1 MKWREI
7 GPNLRELW
15 HRPAGPMNWKNPIRV
30 FAILGWLVVQVFV
43 LLGWAGWRVFQGLML
58 LGWAVFRGGQFV
70 LGLPPLLLFFFAGL
84 WYAVWSFVRRPFPSF
99 AEAPILALVQYH
111 TPDVFTTMLVWYY
124 LSPLVAVMLC
134 GVISVTVWKV
144 WLEGRR
150 RDFAPFAKL
159 PPWPLSADQETPA
172 IVIGEVHHPIE
183 AREIFSPSWLTIPER
198 GLYTGVAIFGAV
210 GSGKT
215 SACMNPFARQL
226 LGWQAHNP
234 HMRAAALIL
243 EVKGD
248 FCHDIRQ
255 ILVEAGRGEDYIE
268 IGMNSHSQWNPLSAW
283 WLDSYS
289 LAYTVSSLLNQLFGK
304 GKEPFWQQAYTNLV
318 RWIIELHRVFPQRW
332 VTLQQV
338 YRCAIEPE
346 LFASKIEAAQ
356 KLSDDLNTGTIFV
369 ESDALVPQLTHL
381 EQWNWTRTPGRQQHQ
396 AVHTRP
402 LKAKLEELNITH
414 EIVWQAGPGKDTRER
429 VEAINRWFVH
439 DWQNL
444 DNKIKSSIVEGV
456 SVFLSMFDMPDV
468 ARVFCPAA
476 PYTTDDPQAIILQA
490 QIKRLKAEKEAA
502 AAKAAEPQPQP
513 EAEPQP
519 EGEAEAEARSRPEA
533 EPQPEGEPEAEA
545 AEPVKAA
552 QPEAEPQPEGEA
564 EAEAAEPQP
573 QPETDDKT
581 PKAAEIR
588 YTWGGQPKTRAAEPE
603 PVKAAQPEPEPETK
617 PDDKTTQEAKPKPDK
632 AKEAPWIITEA
643 ETDDKTPQTPDPSTE
658 SNQPPTQ
665 EEAAITRH
673 LPPIYQLIEQGKVL
687 ALNMPAGINPALSRA
702 VGVMLKNAWLQAL
715 LMRPAQM
722 KANPG
727 SYFRPAVF
735 ICDEYQAFASVGE
748 EDPSGDEKSFAL
760 TRQCRCIPIV
770 ATQSISSLRAVL
782 GSSEAW
788 RSLLQTL
795 RTRIFLSL
803 SDDASAKIASEL
815 CGQVA
820 KIKESYTI
828 SETSKRSEVSPLSG
842 RAGGGGGSM
851 GATKSFREQREA
863 VFHPRDFALLS
874 NCQAICLPYDGAQ
887 SLEPRRVY
895 LKPHYLPAEHSYWRA
910 KEAGKI

>member
-1 MKWREI
+1 MRWREI
-7 GPNLRELW
+7 GPYLRELW

-30 FAILGWLVVQVFV
+30 FAVLGWLVVQCFV
-43 LLGWAGWRVFQGLML
+43 LLGWAGFRVFEGFML
-58 LGWAVFRGGQFV
+58 VGWVVLRIGQFV
-70 LGLPPLLLFFFAGL
+70 AGLPPLLLFFFAALG
-84 WYAVWSFVRRPFPSF
+84 WAGWSFLHRPFPSLD
-99 AEAPILALVQYH
+99 EHPILVLVEYH
-111 TPDVFTTMLVWYY
+111 TPNFFDAMVVWYY
-124 LSPLVAVMLC
+124 VTPFAVVMLS
-134 GVISVTVWKV
+134 GFISVTIWRV

-150 RDFAPFAKL
+150 SDFASNSKL
-159 PPWPLSADQETPA
+159 PPWPLDPKQKAPA
-172 IVIGEVHHPIE
+172 IVIGEVHHPVE
-183 AREIFSPSWLTIPER
+183 AREVFNPSWLTIPER

-226 LGWQAHNP
+226 LGWQAGSQQK
-234 HMRAAALIL
+234 RAAALVL

-255 ILVEAGRGEDYIE
+255 ILVEAGRGQDYIE
-268 IGMNSHSQWNPLSAW
+268 LGMDARSQWNPLSAW

-318 RWIIELHRVFPQRW
+318 RWIIELHRVFPDRW

-338 YRCAIEPE
+338 YRCAIDPE
-346 LFASKIEAAQ
+346 LFEAKIEEAK
-356 KLSDDLNTGTIFV
+356 KLSDDLSTGTVFV
-369 ESDALVPQLTHL
+369 LRSTYKAQVINLAEWDWLDAPEKKDVQT
-381 EQWNWTRTPGRQQHQ
+381 
-396 AVHTRP
+396 VYTRP
-402 LKAKLEELNITH
+402 LREKLDELNIPY
-414 EIVWQAGPGKDTRER
+414 EIVWEPGPGEDTRER
-429 VEAINRWFVH
+429 VEAVNRWFVH

-456 SVFLSMFDMPDV
+456 SVFLAMFDMPDV
-468 ARVFCPAA
+468 AKVFCPAA
-476 PYTTDDPQAIILQA
+476 PLTSDDPQAIILQA
-490 QIKRLKAEKEAA
+490 AIKR
-502 AAKAAEPQPQP
+502 AKADKDAK
-513 EAEPQP
+513 
-519 EGEAEAEARSRPEA
+519 
-533 EPQPEGEPEAEA
+533 
-545 AEPVKAA
+545 KA
-552 QPEAEPQPEGEA
+552 
-564 EAEAAEPQP
+564 
-573 QPETDDKT
+573 K
-581 PKAAEIR
+581 
-588 YTWGGQPKTRAAEPE
+588 
-603 PVKAAQPEPEPETK
+603 QPEPEPADPETEPQPK
-617 PDDKTTQEAKPKPDK
+617 PEAKPDPKPEPQPEPEAQADPK
-632 AKEAPWIITEA
+632 PEAAPWELVQPVI
-643 ETDDKTPQTPDPSTE
+643 ETDSDQAAAAVPPHIKQTAPI
-658 SNQPPTQ
+658 TQ
-665 EEAAITRH
+665 H
-673 LPPIYQLIEQGKVL
+673 LPPLFELIEQGKVL

-715 LMRPAQM
+715 LMRPAKM
-722 KANPG
+722 KHSPG
-727 SYFRPAVF
+727 RYFRPAVF

-748 EDPSGDEKSFAL
+748 DDPSGDEKSFAL

-910 KEAGKI
+910 KEAGQI

>member
-7 GPNLRELW
+7 APYLRELW

-30 FAILGWLVVQVFV
+30 FAVAGWLVLQGLV
-43 LLGWAGWRVFQGLML
+43 LLGWAGWRVFQDLML
-58 LGWAVFRGGQFV
+58 LGWAVFRAGQFV
-70 LGLPPLLLFFFAGL
+70 VALPALVLFFFAGL
-84 WYAVWSFVRRPFPSF
+84 WYAVWSFVRRPFPSLD
-99 AEAPILALVQYH
+99 EHPILALVQYH
-111 TPDVFTTMLVWYY
+111 TPDFFSFMVLWYY
-124 LSPLVAVMLC
+124 LSPFVAVMLC
-134 GVISVTVWKV
+134 GLISLTVWKV

-159 PPWPLSADQETPA
+159 PPWPLDPKQKAPA
-172 IVIGEVHHPIE
+172 IVIGEVHHPVE

-255 ILVEAGRGEDYIE
+255 ILVDAGRGQDYIE
-268 IGMNSHSQWNPLSAW
+268 LGMDARSQWNPLSAW

-318 RWIIELHRVFPQRW
+318 RWIIELHRVFPERW

-338 YRCAIEPE
+338 YRCAIDPE
-346 LFASKIEAAQ
+346 LFAAKIEAAE
-356 KLSDDLNTGTIFV
+356 KLSDDLNTGTVFV
-369 ESDALVPQLTHL
+369 LRSTYKAQLINL
-381 EQWNWTRTPGRQQHQ
+381 AEWNWVDAPKKKDVQVVYTRS
-396 AVHTRP
+396 V
-402 LKAKLEELNITH
+402 KAKLDKLKIAH
-414 EIVWQAGPGKDTRER
+414 EIVWEPGPGEDTRER
-429 VEAINRWFVH
+429 VEAVKRWFVH
-439 DWQNL
+439 DWQTL

-456 SVFLSMFDMPDV
+456 SVFLAMFDMPDV
-468 ARVFCPAA
+468 AKVFCPAA
-476 PYTTDDPQAIILQA
+476 PHITDDPQAIILQA
-490 QIKRLKAEKEAA
+490 QIKRLKAEKDAA
-502 AAKAAEPQPQP
+502 ADKAGAAKPDADEAGAENAGAKKPQ
-513 EAEPQP
+513 
-519 EGEAEAEARSRPEA
+519 
-533 EPQPEGEPEAEA
+533 
-545 AEPVKAA
+545 
-552 QPEAEPQPEGEA
+552 
-564 EAEAAEPQP
+564 
-573 QPETDDKT
+573 
-581 PKAAEIR
+581 AAEIR
-588 YTWGGQPKTRAAEPE
+588 YTCEGVTKKAQKPKTAKKPEPVKAAEPE
-603 PVKAAQPEPEPETK
+603 PVKAAHPEPVKAAEAAWVVTEAE
-617 PDDKTTQEAKPKPDK
+617 PDDKT
-632 AKEAPWIITEA
+632 
-643 ETDDKTPQTPDPSTE
+643 PDPAAE
-658 SNQPPTQ
+658 SDQAEGTAP
-665 EEAAITRH
+665 ISRH
-673 LPPIYQLIEQGKVL
+673 LPPIYELIEQGKVL
-687 ALNMPAGINPALSRA
+687 ALNMPAGINPALARA

-715 LMRPAQM
+715 LMRPAKM

-748 EDPSGDEKSFAL
+748 DDPSGDEKSFAL

-910 KEAGKI
+910 KEAGQI

>member
-1 MKWREI
+1 M
-7 GPNLRELW
+7 
-15 HRPAGPMNWKNPIRV
+15 
-30 FAILGWLVVQVFV
+30 
-43 LLGWAGWRVFQGLML
+43 
-58 LGWAVFRGGQFV
+58 
-70 LGLPPLLLFFFAGL
+70 
-84 WYAVWSFVRRPFPSF
+84 
-99 AEAPILALVQYH
+99 
-111 TPDVFTTMLVWYY
+111 
-124 LSPLVAVMLC
+124 
-134 GVISVTVWKV
+134 
-144 WLEGRR
+144 
-150 RDFAPFAKL
+150 
-159 PPWPLSADQETPA
+159 
-172 IVIGEVHHPIE
+172 
-183 AREIFSPSWLTIPER
+183 
-198 GLYTGVAIFGAV
+198 
-210 GSGKT
+210 
-215 SACMNPFARQL
+215 
-226 LGWQAHNP
+226 
-234 HMRAAALIL
+234 
-243 EVKGD
+243 
-248 FCHDIRQ
+248 
-255 ILVEAGRGEDYIE
+255 
-268 IGMNSHSQWNPLSAW
+268 
-283 WLDSYS
+283 
-289 LAYTVSSLLNQLFGK
+289 
-304 GKEPFWQQAYTNLV
+304 
-318 RWIIELHRVFPQRW
+318 
-332 VTLQQV
+332 
-338 YRCAIEPE
+338 
-346 LFASKIEAAQ
+346 
-356 KLSDDLNTGTIFV
+356 
-369 ESDALVPQLTHL
+369 
-381 EQWNWTRTPGRQQHQ
+381 
-396 AVHTRP
+396 
-402 LKAKLEELNITH
+402 
-414 EIVWQAGPGKDTRER
+414 
-429 VEAINRWFVH
+429 
-439 DWQNL
+439 
-444 DNKIKSSIVEGV
+444 
-456 SVFLSMFDMPDV
+456 FLSMFDMPDV
-468 ARVFCPAA
+468 ARVFCPPA
-476 PYTTDDPQAIILQA
+476 PHTTDDPQAIILQA

-502 AAKAAEPQPQP
+502 AAKPEPEP

-519 EGEAEAEARSRPEA
+519 EAEAAAEAAEPEPEPEA
-533 EPQPEGEPEAEA
+533 EPQPEAEAAAEA
-545 AEPVKAA
+545 AEPEPE
-552 QPEAEPQPEGEA
+552 PEAEPQPEAEA
-564 EAEAAEPQP
+564 AAEAAEPEPEP
-573 QPETDDKT
+573 QPDDKT
-581 PKAAEIR
+581 PQAAEIR
-588 YTWGGQPKTRAAEPE
+588 YTWGGEPKARKNPKTPKKPETAAEAAEPE
-603 PVKAAQPEPEPETK
+603 PDDKPPQEAEPE
-617 PDDKTTQEAKPKPDK
+617 QVK
-632 AKEAPWIITEA
+632 AKEAAWIVTEA
-643 ETDDKTPQTPDPSTE
+643 QPEDKTPHTPDPSTE

-665 EEAAITRH
+665 EEAPITRH

-910 KEAGKI
+910 KDAGQI

>member
-15 HRPAGPMNWKNPIRV
+15 QRPAGPMNWKNPIRV
-30 FAILGWLVVQVFV
+30 FAVLGWLVVQGFV

-58 LGWAVFRGGQFV
+58 LGWTVFRVVQFV
-70 LGLPPLLLFFFAGL
+70 LALPALLLFFFAGL
-84 WYAVWSFVRRPFPSF
+84 WYAVWSFVRRPFPSLD
-99 AEAPILALVQYH
+99 EHPILALVQYH
-111 TPDVFTTMLVWYY
+111 TPDFFTAMLLWYY
-124 LSPLVAVMLC
+124 LSPFVAVMLC

-159 PPWPLSADQETPA
+159 PPWPLSADQKAPA
-172 IVIGEVHHPIE
+172 IVIGEVHHPVE

-226 LGWQAHNP
+226 LGWQAGNP
-234 HMRAAALIL
+234 HLRAAALVL

-255 ILVEAGRGEDYIE
+255 ILVEAGRGQDYIE
-268 IGMNSHSQWNPLSAW
+268 IGMDSRSQWNPLSAW

-318 RWIIELHRVFPQRW
+318 RWIIELHRVFPDRW

-338 YRCAIEPE
+338 YRCAIDPE
-346 LFASKIEAAQ
+346 LFAAKIEAAE

-369 ESDALVPQLTHL
+369 KQHVLEAQVTHL
-381 EQWNWTRTPGRQQHQ
+381 AEWDWTPTSGGQQQQ

-402 LKAKLEELNITH
+402 LEAKLEELKITH
-414 EIVWQAGPGKDTRER
+414 EIVWESGPGEDTRER
-429 VEAINRWFVH
+429 VEAVKRWFVH
-439 DWQNL
+439 DWQAL

-468 ARVFCPAA
+468 AKVFCPAA
-476 PYTTDDPQAIILQA
+476 PHITDDPQAIILQA
-490 QIKRLKAEKEAA
+490 QIKRLKAEKDAA
-502 AAKAAEPQPQP
+502 ADNAEPKAEPEP
-513 EAEPQP
+513 EAEP
-519 EGEAEAEARSRPEA
+519 
-533 EPQPEGEPEAEA
+533 EP
-545 AEPVKAA
+545 
-552 QPEAEPQPEGEA
+552 
-564 EAEAAEPQP
+564 
-573 QPETDDKT
+573 DDKT
-581 PKAAEIR
+581 P
-588 YTWGGQPKTRAAEPE
+588 QAAEPE
-603 PVKAAQPEPEPETK
+603 PVKAAEAAWVVTEAQ
-617 PDDKTTQEAKPKPDK
+617 PDDK
-632 AKEAPWIITEA
+632 
-643 ETDDKTPQTPDPSTE
+643 TPDPSTE
-658 SNQPPTQ
+658 SNQAPTQ
-665 EEAAITRH
+665 EEAPITRH
-673 LPPIYQLIEQGKVL
+673 LPPIYELIEQGKVL
-687 ALNMPAGINPALSRA
+687 ALNMPAGINPALARA

-715 LMRPAQM
+715 LMRPAKM

-748 EDPSGDEKSFAL
+748 DDPSGDEKSFAL

-910 KEAGKI
+910 KEAGQI

>member
-1 MKWREI
+1 MKWCEI
-7 GPNLRELW
+7 GSCLRELW

-30 FAILGWLVVQVFV
+30 FAVLGWLVVQVFV

-58 LGWAVFRGGQFV
+58 LGWTVLRVVQFV
-70 LGLPPLLLFFFAGL
+70 LALPALVLFFFAGL
-84 WYAVWSFVRRPFPSF
+84 WYAVWSFVRRPFPSLD
-99 AEAPILALVQYH
+99 EHPILALVQYH
-111 TPDVFTTMLVWYY
+111 TPDFFTAMLLWYY
-124 LSPLVAVMLC
+124 LSSFVAVMLC

-159 PPWPLSADQETPA
+159 PPWPLSADQKAPA
-172 IVIGEVHHPIE
+172 IVIGEVHHPVE

-226 LGWQAHNP
+226 LGWQAGNP
-234 HMRAAALIL
+234 HMRAAALVL

-255 ILVEAGRGEDYIE
+255 ILVEAGRGQDYIE
-268 IGMNSHSQWNPLSAW
+268 LGMDARSQWNPLSAW

-318 RWIIELHRVFPQRW
+318 RWIIELHRVFPERW

-338 YRCAIEPE
+338 YRCAIDPE
-346 LFASKIEAAQ
+346 LFAAKIEAAE
-356 KLSDDLNTGTIFV
+356 KLSDDLNTGTVFV
-369 ESDALVPQLTHL
+369 LRSTYKAQLINL
-381 EQWNWTRTPGRQQHQ
+381 AEWNWVDAPKKKDVQVVYTRS
-396 AVHTRP
+396 V
-402 LKAKLEELNITH
+402 KAKLDKLKIAH
-414 EIVWQAGPGKDTRER
+414 EIVWEPGPGEDTRER
-429 VEAINRWFVH
+429 VEAVKRWFVH
-439 DWQNL
+439 DWQAL

-456 SVFLSMFDMPDV
+456 SVFLAMFDMPDV
-468 ARVFCPAA
+468 AKVFCPAA
-476 PYTTDDPQAIILQA
+476 PHITDDPQAIILQV
-490 QIKRLKAEKEAA
+490 QIKRLKAEKDAA
-502 AAKAAEPQPQP
+502 ADKAGAKKPQ
-513 EAEPQP
+513 
-519 EGEAEAEARSRPEA
+519 
-533 EPQPEGEPEAEA
+533 
-545 AEPVKAA
+545 
-552 QPEAEPQPEGEA
+552 
-564 EAEAAEPQP
+564 
-573 QPETDDKT
+573 
-581 PKAAEIR
+581 AAEIR
-588 YTWGGQPKTRAAEPE
+588 YTCEGVTKKAQKPKTAKKPEPVKAAEPE
-603 PVKAAQPEPEPETK
+603 PVKAAHPEPGKAAQPEPGKAAEAAWVVTEAE
-617 PDDKTTQEAKPKPDK
+617 PDDKT
-632 AKEAPWIITEA
+632 
-643 ETDDKTPQTPDPSTE
+643 PDPAAE
-658 SNQPPTQ
+658 SDQAEGTAP
-665 EEAAITRH
+665 ISRH
-673 LPPIYQLIEQGKVL
+673 LPPIYELIEQGKVL
-687 ALNMPAGINPALSRA
+687 ALNMPAGINPALARA

-715 LMRPAQM
+715 LMRPAKM

-748 EDPSGDEKSFAL
+748 DDPSGDEKSFAL

-788 RSLLQTL
+788 RSLLQTP

-828 SETSKRSEVSPLSG
+828 SETSKRSGVSPLSG

-910 KEAGKI
+910 KEAGQI

>member
-7 GPNLRELW
+7 GPYLRELW

-30 FAILGWLVVQVFV
+30 FAVLGWLVVQGFV
-43 LLGWAGWRVFQGLML
+43 LLGLAGWRLFQGLML
-58 LGWAVFRGGQFV
+58 LGWTVFRVVHFV
-70 LGLPPLLLFFFAGL
+70 VRLPALLLFFFGGL
-84 WYAVWSFVRRPFPSF
+84 WYAVWSFVRRPFPSLD
-99 AEAPILALVQYH
+99 EHPILALVQFH
-111 TPDVFTTMLVWYY
+111 TPDFFSFMVLWYY
-124 LSPLVAVMLC
+124 LSPFVAVMLS
-134 GVISVTVWKV
+134 GLISVTVWKV

-159 PPWPLSADQETPA
+159 PPWPLSADQKAPA
-172 IVIGEVHHPIE
+172 IVIGEVHHPVE
-183 AREIFSPSWLTIPER
+183 AREVFSPTWLTIPER
-198 GLYTGVAIFGAV
+198 GLYTGVAIFGAI

-226 LGWQAHNP
+226 LGWQAGNP

-255 ILVEAGRGEDYIE
+255 ILVEAGRGQDYIE
-268 IGMNSHSQWNPLSAW
+268 LGMDAPAQWNPLSAW

-318 RWIIELHRVFPQRW
+318 RWIIELHRVFPDRW

-338 YRCAIEPE
+338 YRCAINPE
-346 LFASKIEAAQ
+346 LFAAKIEAAE
-356 KLSDDLNTGTIFV
+356 KLSDDLNTGFV
-369 ESDALVPQLTHL
+369 FITTDVLEAQVTQLAA
-381 EQWNWTRTPGRQQHQ
+381 WAWTRTPDGQKEQ
-396 AVHTRP
+396 ASYTRP
-402 LKAKLEELNITH
+402 LKAKLDELKIEH
-414 EIVWQAGPGKDTRER
+414 EIAWRHGPGEDTRER
-429 VEAINRWFVH
+429 VESIKRWFVH
-439 DWQNL
+439 DWQAL

-468 ARVFCPAA
+468 AKVFCPAA
-476 PYTTDDPQAIILQA
+476 PAITDDPQAIILQA
-490 QIKRLKAEKEAA
+490 QIKRLKAEKDAA
-502 AAKAAEPQPQP
+502 AAKDAEP
-513 EAEPQP
+513 
-519 EGEAEAEARSRPEA
+519 
-533 EPQPEGEPEAEA
+533 EPEPEPDHNPPQAE
-545 AEPVKAA
+545 
-552 QPEAEPQPEGEA
+552 
-564 EAEAAEPQP
+564 
-573 QPETDDKT
+573 
-581 PKAAEIR
+581 AAEIR
-588 YTWGGQPKTRAAEPE
+588 YTWGGEPKAAKKPQPAKKPEPTKAAHPELVKADPE
-603 PVKAAQPEPEPETK
+603 PVKAAHPEPVKAADPEPVKAAEAPWIVTEPK
-617 PDDKTTQEAKPKPDK
+617 PVKAAEAPWIVTEPDDKT
-632 AKEAPWIITEA
+632 
-643 ETDDKTPQTPDPSTE
+643 PDPADQSDQKPAEDTA
-658 SNQPPTQ
+658 S
-665 EEAAITRH
+665 IKHH
-673 LPPIYQLIEQGKVL
+673 LPSLFELIEQGKVL

-715 LMRPAQM
+715 LMRPAKM

-748 EDPSGDEKSFAL
+748 DDPSGDEKSFAL

-863 VFHPRDFALLS
+863 VFHPRDFTLLS

-910 KEAGKI
+910 KEAGQI

>member
-7 GPNLRELW
+7 GPHLRELW

-30 FAILGWLVVQVFV
+30 FAVLGWLVVQGFV

-58 LGWAVFRGGQFV
+58 LGWTVFRVVQFV
-70 LGLPPLLLFFFAGL
+70 VVLPPLLLFFFGGL
-84 WYAVWSFVRRPFPSF
+84 WYAVWSFVRRPFPSLD
-99 AEAPILALVQYH
+99 EHPILALVQYH
-111 TPDVFTTMLVWYY
+111 TPDFFTAMLLWYY
-124 LSPLVAVMLC
+124 LSPFVAVMLC
-134 GVISVTVWKV
+134 GLISVTVWKV

-159 PPWPLSADQETPA
+159 PPWPLSADQKAPA
-172 IVIGEVHHPIE
+172 IVIGEVHHQVE

-226 LGWQAHNP
+226 LGWQAGNP
-234 HMRAAALIL
+234 HLRAAALVL

-255 ILVEAGRGEDYIE
+255 ILVEAGRGQDYIE
-268 IGMNSHSQWNPLSAW
+268 IGMDSRSQWNPLSAW

-318 RWIIELHRVFPQRW
+318 RWIIELHRVFPERW

-338 YRCAIEPE
+338 YRCAIDPE
-346 LFASKIEAAQ
+346 LFAAKIEAAE

-369 ESDALVPQLTHL
+369 KADALAPRIGQLPQ
-381 EQWNWTRTPGRQQHQ
+381 WDWTPTPGGQQQQ

-402 LKAKLEELNITH
+402 LEAKLEELKIAH
-414 EIVWQAGPGKDTRER
+414 EIVWESGPGEDTRER
-429 VEAINRWFVH
+429 VEAVKRWFVH
-439 DWQNL
+439 DWQAL

-468 ARVFCPAA
+468 AKVFCPAA
-476 PYTTDDPQAIILQA
+476 PHITDDPQAIILQA
-490 QIKRLKAEKEAA
+490 QIKRLKAEKDA
-502 AAKAAEPQPQP
+502 
-513 EAEPQP
+513 
-519 EGEAEAEARSRPEA
+519 
-533 EPQPEGEPEAEA
+533 
-545 AEPVKAA
+545 
-552 QPEAEPQPEGEA
+552 
-564 EAEAAEPQP
+564 
-573 QPETDDKT
+573 
-581 PKAAEIR
+581 
-588 YTWGGQPKTRAAEPE
+588 AAEPE
-603 PVKAAQPEPEPETK
+603 P
-617 PDDKTTQEAKPKPDK
+617 DDK
-632 AKEAPWIITEA
+632 
-643 ETDDKTPQTPDPSTE
+643 TPDPSTE
-658 SNQPPTQ
+658 SNQAPTE
-665 EEAAITRH
+665 EEASVTRH
-673 LPPIYQLIEQGKVL
+673 LPPIYELIEQGKVL

-715 LMRPAQM
+715 LMRPAKM

-748 EDPSGDEKSFAL
+748 DDPSGDEKSFAL

-910 KEAGKI
+910 KEAGQI

>member
-1 MKWREI
+1 MKWREV
-7 GPNLRELW
+7 GPYLTELW
-15 HRPAGPMNWKNPIRV
+15 QRPAGPMNWKNPIRV
-30 FAILGWLVVQVFV
+30 FAVLGWLVVQVFV

-58 LGWAVFRGGQFV
+58 LGWTVFRVVQFV
-70 LGLPPLLLFFFAGL
+70 LALPALLLFFFAGV
-84 WYAVWSFVRRPFPSF
+84 WYAVWSFVRRPFPSLD
-99 AEAPILALVQYH
+99 EHPILALVQYH
-111 TPDVFTTMLVWYY
+111 TPDFFTAMLLWYY
-124 LSPLVAVMLC
+124 LSPFVAVMLC

-159 PPWPLSADQETPA
+159 PPWPLSADQKAPA
-172 IVIGEVHHPIE
+172 IVIGEVHHPVE

-226 LGWQAHNP
+226 LGWQAGNP
-234 HMRAAALIL
+234 HLRAAALVL

-255 ILVEAGRGEDYIE
+255 ILVEAGRGQDYIE
-268 IGMNSHSQWNPLSAW
+268 IGMDSRSQWNPLSAW

-318 RWIIELHRVFPQRW
+318 RWIIELHRVFPDRW

-338 YRCAIEPE
+338 YRCAIDPE
-346 LFASKIEAAQ
+346 LFAAKIEAAE
-356 KLSDDLNTGTIFV
+356 KLSDDLNTGTVFV
-369 ESDALVPQLTHL
+369 KTDALAPQLAQL
-381 EQWNWTRTPGRQQHQ
+381 EQWGWTPTPRSQKHQ
-396 AVHTRP
+396 AVYTRP
-402 LKAKLEELNITH
+402 LEAKLEELKIAH
-414 EIVWQAGPGKDTRER
+414 EIVWESGPGEDTRER
-429 VEAINRWFVH
+429 VEAVKRWFVH
-439 DWQNL
+439 DWQAL

-468 ARVFCPAA
+468 AKVFCPAA
-476 PYTTDDPQAIILQA
+476 PHITDDPQAIILQA
-490 QIKRLKAEKEAA
+490 QLKRLKAEKDAAAEKAGAAEKAAKKPQTVKATEAA
-502 AAKAAEPQPQP
+502 WVMT
-513 EAEPQP
+513 EAEP
-519 EGEAEAEARSRPEA
+519 
-533 EPQPEGEPEAEA
+533 
-545 AEPVKAA
+545 
-552 QPEAEPQPEGEA
+552 
-564 EAEAAEPQP
+564 
-573 QPETDDKT
+573 DDN
-581 PKAAEIR
+581 
-588 YTWGGQPKTRAAEPE
+588 
-603 PVKAAQPEPEPETK
+603 
-617 PDDKTTQEAKPKPDK
+617 
-632 AKEAPWIITEA
+632 
-643 ETDDKTPQTPDPSTE
+643 TPDPSTE
-658 SNQPPTQ
+658 SNQAPTE
-665 EEAAITRH
+665 EEASVTRH
-673 LPPIYQLIEQGKVL
+673 LPPIYELIEQGKVL

-715 LMRPAQM
+715 LMRPAKM

-748 EDPSGDEKSFAL
+748 DDPSGDEKSFAL
-760 TRQCRCIPIV
+760 THQCRCIPIV

-842 RAGGGGGSM
+842 RAGGGSM

-910 KEAGKI
+910 KEAGQI

>member
-1 MKWREI
+1 MKWREV
-7 GPNLRELW
+7 GPYLRELW

-30 FAILGWLVVQVFV
+30 FAVLGWLVVQVFV

-58 LGWAVFRGGQFV
+58 LGWTVFRVVQFV
-70 LGLPPLLLFFFAGL
+70 LALPALLLFFFAGL
-84 WYAVWSFVRRPFPSF
+84 WYAVWSFVRRPFPSLD
-99 AEAPILALVQYH
+99 ENPILALVQYH
-111 TPDVFTTMLVWYY
+111 TPDFFDVLVIWYY
-124 LSPLVAVMLC
+124 VSPFVAVMLS
-134 GVISVTVWKV
+134 GFLAVTVWKV

-159 PPWPLSADQETPA
+159 PPWPLSADQKAPA
-172 IVIGEVHHPIE
+172 IVIGEVHHPVE

-226 LGWQAHNP
+226 LGWQAGNP
-234 HMRAAALIL
+234 HLRAAALVL

-255 ILVEAGRGEDYIE
+255 ILVEAGRGQDYIE
-268 IGMNSHSQWNPLSAW
+268 LGMDARSQWNPLSAW

-318 RWIIELHRVFPQRW
+318 RWIIELHRVFPERW

-338 YRCAIEPE
+338 YRCAIDPE
-346 LFASKIEAAQ
+346 LFAAKIEAAE
-356 KLSDDLNTGTIFV
+356 KLSDDLNTGTVFV
-369 ESDALVPQLTHL
+369 LRSTYKAQLINL
-381 EQWNWTRTPGRQQHQ
+381 AEWNWVDAPKKKDVQVVYTRS
-396 AVHTRP
+396 V
-402 LKAKLEELNITH
+402 KAKLDKLKIAH
-414 EIVWQAGPGKDTRER
+414 EIVWEPGPGEDTRER
-429 VEAINRWFVH
+429 VEAVKRWFVH
-439 DWQNL
+439 DWQAL

-456 SVFLSMFDMPDV
+456 SVFLAMFDMPDV
-468 ARVFCPAA
+468 AKVFCPAA
-476 PYTTDDPQAIILQA
+476 PHITDDPQAIILQA
-490 QIKRLKAEKEAA
+490 QIKRLKAEKDAA
-502 AAKAAEPQPQP
+502 ADKAGAAKPDADEAGAENAGAKKPQ
-513 EAEPQP
+513 
-519 EGEAEAEARSRPEA
+519 
-533 EPQPEGEPEAEA
+533 
-545 AEPVKAA
+545 
-552 QPEAEPQPEGEA
+552 
-564 EAEAAEPQP
+564 
-573 QPETDDKT
+573 
-581 PKAAEIR
+581 AAEIR
-588 YTWGGQPKTRAAEPE
+588 YTCEGVTKKAQKPKTAKKPVKAAGAKAAQPE
-603 PVKAAQPEPEPETK
+603 PVKAAEAAWVVTEAE
-617 PDDKTTQEAKPKPDK
+617 PDDKT
-632 AKEAPWIITEA
+632 
-643 ETDDKTPQTPDPSTE
+643 PDPAAE
-658 SNQPPTQ
+658 SDQAEGTAP
-665 EEAAITRH
+665 ISRH
-673 LPPIYQLIEQGKVL
+673 LPPIYELIEQGKVL
-687 ALNMPAGINPALSRA
+687 ALNMPAGINPALARA

-715 LMRPAQM
+715 LMRPAKM

-748 EDPSGDEKSFAL
+748 DDPSGDEKSFAL

-910 KEAGKI
+910 KEAGQI

>member
-7 GPNLRELW
+7 GPYLTELW
-15 HRPAGPMNWKNPIRV
+15 QRPAGPMNWKNPIRV
-30 FAILGWLVVQVFV
+30 FAVLGWLVVQGFV
-43 LLGWAGWRVFQGLML
+43 LLGWAGWGVFQGLML
-58 LGWAVFRGGQFV
+58 LGWTVFRVVQFV
-70 LGLPPLLLFFFAGL
+70 LALPALVLFFFGGV
-84 WYAVWSFVRRPFPSF
+84 WYAVWSFVRRPFPSLD
-99 AEAPILALVQYH
+99 EYPILALVQYH
-111 TPDVFTTMLVWYY
+111 TPDFFTAMVLWYY
-124 LSPLVAVMLC
+124 LTPFVAVMLC

-159 PPWPLSADQETPA
+159 PPWPLSADQQAPA

-226 LGWQAHNP
+226 LGWQAGNP
-234 HMRAAALIL
+234 HLRAAALVL

-255 ILVEAGRGEDYIE
+255 ILVEAGRGQDYIE
-268 IGMNSHSQWNPLSAW
+268 IGMDSRSQWNPLSAW

-318 RWIIELHRVFPQRW
+318 RWIIELHRVFPDRW

-338 YRCAIEPE
+338 YRCAIDPE
-346 LFASKIEAAQ
+346 LFAAKIEAAE
-356 KLSDDLNTGTIFV
+356 KLSDDLNTGIIFV
-369 ESDALVPQLTHL
+369 PRKVLQAQLTHL
-381 EQWNWTRTPGRQQHQ
+381 AEWDWTPTPGGQQQQ

-402 LKAKLEELNITH
+402 LEAKLEQLKITH
-414 EIVWQAGPGKDTRER
+414 EIVWESGPGEDTRER
-429 VEAINRWFVH
+429 VEAVKRWFVH
-439 DWQNL
+439 DWQAL

-468 ARVFCPAA
+468 AKVFCPAA
-476 PYTTDDPQAIILQA
+476 PHITDDPQAIILQA
-490 QIKRLKAEKEAA
+490 QLKRVKAEKDAA
-502 AAKAAEPQPQP
+502 AEKA
-513 EAEPQP
+513 
-519 EGEAEAEARSRPEA
+519 
-533 EPQPEGEPEAEA
+533 EPEA
-545 AEPVKAA
+545 VKAA
-552 QPEAEPQPEGEA
+552 QPEPEPN
-564 EAEAAEPQP
+564 
-573 QPETDDKT
+573 DKT
-581 PKAAEIR
+581 PQAA
-588 YTWGGQPKTRAAEPE
+588 QPE
-603 PVKAAQPEPEPETK
+603 PVKAAQPEPEPN
-617 PDDKTTQEAKPKPDK
+617 
-632 AKEAPWIITEA
+632 
-643 ETDDKTPQTPDPSTE
+643 DKTPQTAEPEPVKAAEAAWVMTEAEPDDKTPDPSTE
-658 SNQPPTQ
+658 SNQAPTE
-665 EEAAITRH
+665 EEASVTRH
-673 LPPIYQLIEQGKVL
+673 LPPIYELIEQGKVL
-687 ALNMPAGINPALSRA
+687 ALNMPAGLNPALSRA

-715 LMRPAQM
+715 LMRPAKM

-748 EDPSGDEKSFAL
+748 DDPSGDEKSFAL

-803 SDDASAKIASEL
+803 SDDASSKIASEL

-895 LKPHYLPAEHSYWRA
+895 LKPHYLPADHSYWRA
-910 KEAGKI
+910 KEAGQI

>member
-30 FAILGWLVVQVFV
+30 FAVLGWLVVQGFV

-58 LGWAVFRGGQFV
+58 LGWAVFRGVQFV
-70 LGLPPLLLFFFAGL
+70 VGLPPLLLFFFGGV
-84 WYAVWSFVRRPFPSF
+84 WFTVWSFVRRPFPSF
-99 AEAPILALVQYH
+99 DEHPILALVQYH
-111 TPDVFTTMLVWYY
+111 TPDVFTAMLVWYY
-124 LSPLVAVMLC
+124 LSPFVVVMLS

-159 PPWPLSADQETPA
+159 PPWPLDPKQKAPA

-255 ILVEAGRGEDYIE
+255 ILVEAGRGQDYIE
-268 IGMNSHSQWNPLSAW
+268 LGMDSPSQWNPLSAW

-318 RWIIELHRVFPQRW
+318 RWIIELHRVFPDRW

-338 YRCAIEPE
+338 YRCAIDPE
-346 LFASKIEAAQ
+346 LFAAKIEAAE
-356 KLSDDLNTGTIFV
+356 KLSDDLNTGTVFV
-369 ESDALVPQLTHL
+369 KEDVLEAQSEHL
-381 EQWNWTRTPGRQQHQ
+381 CEWNWTVAPGGQDQQ
-396 AVHTRP
+396 AAYTRP
-402 LKAKLEELNITH
+402 MKAKLDEHKIAH
-414 EIVWQAGPGKDTRER
+414 EIAWESGPGEDTRER
-429 VEAINRWFVH
+429 VEAIKRWFVH

-468 ARVFCPAA
+468 AKVFCPAA
-476 PYTTDDPQAIILQA
+476 PHITDDPQAIILQA
-490 QIKRLKAEKEAA
+490 QIKRLKAEKDAVAE
-502 AAKAAEPQPQP
+502 KAGA
-513 EAEPQP
+513 
-519 EGEAEAEARSRPEA
+519 
-533 EPQPEGEPEAEA
+533 AEA
-545 AEPVKAA
+545 AE
-552 QPEAEPQPEGEA
+552 AEP
-564 EAEAAEPQP
+564 EP
-573 QPETDDKT
+573 DDKT
-581 PKAAEIR
+581 PQAAEIR
-588 YTWGGQPKTRAAEPE
+588 YTCEGVTKKAQKPKTAKKPE
-603 PVKAAQPEPEPETK
+603 PVKAAHPEPVKAAEAAWVVTEAE
-617 PDDKTTQEAKPKPDK
+617 PDDKT
-632 AKEAPWIITEA
+632 
-643 ETDDKTPQTPDPSTE
+643 PDPAAE
-658 SNQPPTQ
+658 SDQAEGTAP
-665 EEAAITRH
+665 ISRH
-673 LPPIYQLIEQGKVL
+673 LPPIYELIEQGKVL
-687 ALNMPAGINPALSRA
+687 ALNMPAGINPALARA

-715 LMRPAQM
+715 LMRPAKM

-748 EDPSGDEKSFAL
+748 DDPSGDEKSFAL

-910 KEAGKI
+910 KEAGQI

>member
-7 GPNLRELW
+7 GSYLRELW

-30 FAILGWLVVQVFV
+30 FAVAGWLVVQVFV

-58 LGWAVFRGGQFV
+58 LGWTVLRVVQFV
-70 LGLPPLLLFFFAGL
+70 LALPALVLFFFAGL
-84 WYAVWSFVRRPFPSF
+84 WYAVWSFVRRPFPSLD
-99 AEAPILALVQYH
+99 EHPILALVQYH
-111 TPDVFTTMLVWYY
+111 TPDFFSFMVLWYY
-124 LSPLVAVMLC
+124 LSPFVAVMLC

-159 PPWPLSADQETPA
+159 PPWPLDPKQKAPA
-172 IVIGEVHHPIE
+172 IVIGEVHHPVE

-226 LGWQAHNP
+226 LGWQAGNP
-234 HMRAAALIL
+234 HLRAAALVL

-255 ILVEAGRGEDYIE
+255 ILVEAGRGQDYIE
-268 IGMNSHSQWNPLSAW
+268 LGMDARSQWNPLSAW

-318 RWIIELHRVFPQRW
+318 RWIIELHRVFPERW

-338 YRCAIEPE
+338 YRCAIDPE
-346 LFASKIEAAQ
+346 LFAAKIEAAE
-356 KLSDDLNTGTIFV
+356 KLSDDLNTGTVFV
-369 ESDALVPQLTHL
+369 LRSTYKAQLINL
-381 EQWNWTRTPGRQQHQ
+381 AEWNWVDAPKKKDVQVVYTRS
-396 AVHTRP
+396 V
-402 LKAKLEELNITH
+402 KAKLDKLKIAH
-414 EIVWQAGPGKDTRER
+414 EIVWEPGPGEDTRER
-429 VEAINRWFVH
+429 VEAVKRWFVH
-439 DWQNL
+439 DWQAL

-456 SVFLSMFDMPDV
+456 SVFLAMFDMPDV
-468 ARVFCPAA
+468 AKVFCPAA
-476 PYTTDDPQAIILQA
+476 PHITDDPQAIILQA
-490 QIKRLKAEKEAA
+490 QIKRLKAEKDAA
-502 AAKAAEPQPQP
+502 ADKAGAAKPDADEAGAENAGAKKPQ
-513 EAEPQP
+513 
-519 EGEAEAEARSRPEA
+519 
-533 EPQPEGEPEAEA
+533 
-545 AEPVKAA
+545 
-552 QPEAEPQPEGEA
+552 
-564 EAEAAEPQP
+564 
-573 QPETDDKT
+573 
-581 PKAAEIR
+581 AAEIR
-588 YTWGGQPKTRAAEPE
+588 YTCEGVTKKAQKPKTAKKPE
-603 PVKAAQPEPEPETK
+603 PVKAAQPEPVKAAQPEPVKAAEAAWVVTEAE
-617 PDDKTTQEAKPKPDK
+617 PDDKT
-632 AKEAPWIITEA
+632 
-643 ETDDKTPQTPDPSTE
+643 PDPAAE
-658 SNQPPTQ
+658 SDQAEGTAP
-665 EEAAITRH
+665 ISRH
-673 LPPIYQLIEQGKVL
+673 LPPIYELIEQGKVL
-687 ALNMPAGINPALSRA
+687 ALNMPAGINPALARA

-715 LMRPAQM
+715 LMRPAKM
-722 KANPG
+722 KRSPG
-727 SYFRPAVF
+727 RYFRPAVF

-748 EDPSGDEKSFAL
+748 DDPSGDEKSFAL

-851 GATKSFREQREA
+851 GATKSFLEQREA
-863 VFHPRDFALLS
+863 VFHPRDFALLG

-910 KEAGKI
+910 KEAGQI

>member
-1 MKWREI
+1 MPCGALYGVPSRRLMKT
-7 GPNLRELW
+7 PCLLW
-15 HRPAGPMNWKNPIRV
+15 CN
-30 FAILGWLVVQVFV
+30 
-43 LLGWAGWRVFQGLML
+43 
-58 LGWAVFRGGQFV
+58 
-70 LGLPPLLLFFFAGL
+70 
-84 WYAVWSFVRRPFPSF
+84 
-99 AEAPILALVQYH
+99 YH
-111 TPDVFTTMLVWYY
+111 TPNFFSIGMVLWYY
-124 LSPLVAVMLC
+124 VSPFVAVMLC

-159 PPWPLSADQETPA
+159 PPWPLSADQKAPA
-172 IVIGEVHHPIE
+172 IVIGEVHHPVE

-226 LGWQAHNP
+226 LGWQAGNP

-255 ILVEAGRGEDYIE
+255 ILVEAGRGQDYIE
-268 IGMNSHSQWNPLSAW
+268 LGMDARSQWNPLSAW

-318 RWIIELHRVFPQRW
+318 RWIIELHRVFPERW

-338 YRCAIEPE
+338 YRCAIDPE
-346 LFASKIEAAQ
+346 LFAAKIEAAE
-356 KLSDDLNTGTIFV
+356 KLSDDLNTGTVFV
-369 ESDALVPQLTHL
+369 LRSTYKAQLINL
-381 EQWNWTRTPGRQQHQ
+381 AEWNWVDAPKKKDVQVVYTRS
-396 AVHTRP
+396 V
-402 LKAKLEELNITH
+402 KAKLDKLKIAH
-414 EIVWQAGPGKDTRER
+414 EIVWEPGPGEDTRER
-429 VEAINRWFVH
+429 VEAVKRWFVH
-439 DWQNL
+439 DWQAL

-456 SVFLSMFDMPDV
+456 SVFLAMFDMPDV
-468 ARVFCPAA
+468 AKVFCPAA
-476 PYTTDDPQAIILQA
+476 PHITDDPQAIILQA
-490 QIKRLKAEKEAA
+490 QIKRLKAEKDAA
-502 AAKAAEPQPQP
+502 ADKAGAAKPDADEAGAENAGAKKPQ
-513 EAEPQP
+513 
-519 EGEAEAEARSRPEA
+519 
-533 EPQPEGEPEAEA
+533 
-545 AEPVKAA
+545 
-552 QPEAEPQPEGEA
+552 
-564 EAEAAEPQP
+564 
-573 QPETDDKT
+573 
-581 PKAAEIR
+581 AAEIR
-588 YTWGGQPKTRAAEPE
+588 YTCEGVTKKAQKPKTAKKPE
-603 PVKAAQPEPEPETK
+603 PVKAAEAAWVVTEAE
-617 PDDKTTQEAKPKPDK
+617 PDDKT
-632 AKEAPWIITEA
+632 
-643 ETDDKTPQTPDPSTE
+643 PDPAAE
-658 SNQPPTQ
+658 SDQAEGTAP
-665 EEAAITRH
+665 ISRH
-673 LPPIYQLIEQGKVL
+673 LPPIYELIEQGKVL
-687 ALNMPAGINPALSRA
+687 ALNMPAGINPALARA

-715 LMRPAQM
+715 LMRPAKM

-748 EDPSGDEKSFAL
+748 DDPSGDEKSFAL

-910 KEAGKI
+910 KEAGQI

>member
-7 GPNLRELW
+7 GPYLKELW

-30 FAILGWLVVQVFV
+30 FAVLGWLVVQGFV

-58 LGWAVFRGGQFV
+58 LGWAVFRVVHFV
-70 LGLPPLLLFFFAGL
+70 VRLPALALFFFGGV
-84 WYAVWSFVRRPFPSF
+84 WYAVWSFVRRPFPSLD
-99 AEAPILALVQYH
+99 EHPILALVQFH
-111 TPDVFTTMLVWYY
+111 TPDFFSFMVLWYY
-124 LSPLVAVMLC
+124 LSPFVAVMLS
-134 GVISVTVWKV
+134 GLISVTVWKV

-159 PPWPLSADQETPA
+159 PPWPLNPKQKAPA
-172 IVIGEVHHPIE
+172 IVIGEVHHPVE

-226 LGWQAHNP
+226 LGWQAGNP
-234 HMRAAALIL
+234 HMRAAALVL

-255 ILVEAGRGEDYIE
+255 ILVEAGRGQDYIE
-268 IGMNSHSQWNPLSAW
+268 LGMDAPAQWNPLSAW

-318 RWIIELHRVFPQRW
+318 RWIIELHRVFPERW

-338 YRCAIEPE
+338 YRCAIDPE
-346 LFASKIEAAQ
+346 LFAAKIEAAE
-356 KLSDDLNTGTIFV
+356 KLSDDLNTGTVFV
-369 ESDALVPQLTHL
+369 KEAVLEAQSEHL
-381 EQWNWTRTPGRQQHQ
+381 CEWNWTVAPGGQDHQ
-396 AVHTRP
+396 AAYTRP
-402 LKAKLEELNITH
+402 LKAKLDELKIPH
-414 EIVWQAGPGKDTRER
+414 EIAWEPGPGEDTRER
-429 VEAINRWFVH
+429 VEAIKRWFVH
-439 DWQNL
+439 DWQTL

-456 SVFLSMFDMPDV
+456 SVFLAMFDMPDV
-468 ARVFCPAA
+468 AKVFCPVA
-476 PYTTDDPQAIILQA
+476 PHISDDPQAIILQA
-490 QIKRLKAEKEAA
+490 QLRRLKAK
-502 AAKAAEPQPQP
+502 KD
-513 EAEPQP
+513 
-519 EGEAEAEARSRPEA
+519 
-533 EPQPEGEPEAEA
+533 
-545 AEPVKAA
+545 
-552 QPEAEPQPEGEA
+552 A
-564 EAEAAEPQP
+564 EAEAAAEATEPADAD
-573 QPETDDKT
+573 E
-581 PKAAEIR
+581 AAAVAADPHKRQAGEIR
-588 YTWGGQPKTRAAEPE
+588 YTWGGPAKQPQNPEPVKAANPQPVKAAEAPWVVAEPE
-603 PVKAAQPEPEPETK
+603 PVKAAEAPWVVTE
-617 PDDKTTQEAKPKPDK
+617 PDDKT
-632 AKEAPWIITEA
+632 
-643 ETDDKTPQTPDPSTE
+643 PDPADE
-658 SNQPPTQ
+658 SNQAPAGDTAP
-665 EEAAITRH
+665 ITRH
-673 LPPIYQLIEQGKVL
+673 LPPLFQLIEQGKVL

-715 LMRPAQM
+715 LMRPAKM

-748 EDPSGDEKSFAL
+748 DDPSGDEKSFAL

-910 KEAGKI
+910 KEAGQI

>member
-1 MKWREI
+1 MKWREL
-7 GPNLRELW
+7 GPYLTELW
-15 HRPAGPMNWKNPIRV
+15 QRPAGPMNWKNPILV
-30 FAILGWLVVQVFV
+30 FAVLGWLVVQGFV

-58 LGWAVFRGGQFV
+58 LGWTVFRVVQFV
-70 LGLPPLLLFFFAGL
+70 LALPALLLFFFAGL
-84 WYAVWSFVRRPFPSF
+84 WYAVWSFVRRPFPSLD
-99 AEAPILALVQYH
+99 EHPILALVQYH
-111 TPDVFTTMLVWYY
+111 TPDFFSFMVLWYY
-124 LSPLVAVMLC
+124 LSPFVAVMLC

-159 PPWPLSADQETPA
+159 PPWPLSADQKTPA
-172 IVIGEVHHPIE
+172 IVIGEVHHPVE

-226 LGWQAHNP
+226 LGWQAANP
-234 HMRAAALIL
+234 HLRAAALVL

-255 ILVEAGRGEDYIE
+255 ILVEAGRGQDYIE
-268 IGMNSHSQWNPLSAW
+268 IGMDSRSQWNPLSAW

-318 RWIIELHRVFPQRW
+318 RWIIELHRVFPDRW

-338 YRCAIEPE
+338 YRCAIDPE
-346 LFASKIEAAQ
+346 LFAAKIEAAE

-369 ESDALVPQLTHL
+369 KQHVLEAQVTHL
-381 EQWNWTRTPGRQQHQ
+381 AEWDWTPTSGGQQQQ

-402 LKAKLEELNITH
+402 LEAKLEELKITH
-414 EIVWQAGPGKDTRER
+414 EIVWESGPGEDTRER
-429 VEAINRWFVH
+429 VEAVKRWFVH
-439 DWQNL
+439 DWQAL

-456 SVFLSMFDMPDV
+456 SVFLAMFDMPDV
-468 ARVFCPAA
+468 AKVFCPAA
-476 PYTTDDPQAIILQA
+476 PHITDDPQAIILQA
-490 QIKRLKAEKEAA
+490 QIKRFKAEKDAA
-502 AAKAAEPQPQP
+502 ADKAGAAKPDADEAGAEKPQ
-513 EAEPQP
+513 
-519 EGEAEAEARSRPEA
+519 
-533 EPQPEGEPEAEA
+533 
-545 AEPVKAA
+545 
-552 QPEAEPQPEGEA
+552 
-564 EAEAAEPQP
+564 
-573 QPETDDKT
+573 
-581 PKAAEIR
+581 AAEIR
-588 YTWGGQPKTRAAEPE
+588 YTCEGVTKKAQKPKTAKKPEPVKAAEPE
-603 PVKAAQPEPEPETK
+603 PVKAAHPEPVKAAEAAWVVTEAE
-617 PDDKTTQEAKPKPDK
+617 PDDKT
-632 AKEAPWIITEA
+632 
-643 ETDDKTPQTPDPSTE
+643 PDPAAE
-658 SNQPPTQ
+658 SDQAEGTAP
-665 EEAAITRH
+665 ISRH
-673 LPPIYQLIEQGKVL
+673 LPPIYELIEQGKVL
-687 ALNMPAGINPALSRA
+687 ALNMPAGINPALARA

-715 LMRPAQM
+715 LMRPAKM

-910 KEAGKI
+910 KEAGQI

>member
-1 MKWREI
+1 M
-7 GPNLRELW
+7 
-15 HRPAGPMNWKNPIRV
+15 
-30 FAILGWLVVQVFV
+30 
-43 LLGWAGWRVFQGLML
+43 
-58 LGWAVFRGGQFV
+58 
-70 LGLPPLLLFFFAGL
+70 LFFFAGL
-84 WYAVWSFVRRPFPSF
+84 WYAVWSFVRRPFPSLD
-99 AEAPILALVQYH
+99 ENPLLALVNYH
-111 TPDVFTTMLVWYY
+111 TPNFFDWLLLWYY
-124 LSPLVAVMLC
+124 VSPFIA
-134 GVISVTVWKV
+134 VTVWKV

-159 PPWPLSADQETPA
+159 PPWPLSPDQKAPA
-172 IVIGEVHHPIE
+172 IVVGEVHHPVE
-183 AREIFSPSWLTIPER
+183 AREVFSPSWLTIPER

-226 LGWQAHNP
+226 LGWQAANP
-234 HMRAAALIL
+234 QLRAAALVL

-255 ILVEAGRGEDYIE
+255 ILVEAGRGQDYIE
-268 IGMNSHSQWNPLSAW
+268 LGMDARAQWNPLSAW

-318 RWIIELHRVFPQRW
+318 RWIIELHRVFPERW

-338 YRCAIEPE
+338 YRCAIDPE
-346 LFASKIEAAQ
+346 LFAAKIEAAE
-356 KLSDDLNTGTIFV
+356 KLSDDLNTGTVFIKEHV
-369 ESDALVPQLTHL
+369 LQAQLINL
-381 EQWNWTRTPGRQQHQ
+381 AEWNWVDAPDTKDDVQ
-396 AVHTRP
+396 AVYTRP
-402 LKAKLEELNITH
+402 MKAKLDKLKITYR
-414 EIVWQAGPGKDTRER
+414 IVWEPGPGEDTRER
-429 VEAINRWFVH
+429 VEAVKRWFVH
-439 DWQNL
+439 DWQTL

-456 SVFLSMFDMPDV
+456 SVFLAMFDMPDV
-468 ARVFCPAA
+468 AKVFCPAA
-476 PYTTDDPQAIILQA
+476 PHIPDDPQAIILQA
-490 QIKRLKAEKEAA
+490 QLKRLKAEKDAA
-502 AAKAAEPQPQP
+502 AAKPGA
-513 EAEPQP
+513 
-519 EGEAEAEARSRPEA
+519 
-533 EPQPEGEPEAEA
+533 
-545 AEPVKAA
+545 K
-552 QPEAEPQPEGEA
+552 
-564 EAEAAEPQP
+564 
-573 QPETDDKT
+573 K
-581 PKAAEIR
+581 PK
-588 YTWGGQPKTRAAEPE
+588 AAEPE
-603 PVKAAQPEPEPETK
+603 P
-617 PDDKTTQEAKPKPDK
+617 
-632 AKEAPWIITEA
+632 
-643 ETDDKTPQTPDPSTE
+643 DDKTPDPAAE
-658 SNQPPTQ
+658 SNQAATSIPPATAGTAPISQ
-665 EEAAITRH
+665 H
-673 LPPIYQLIEQGKVL
+673 LPPLFELIEQGKVL
-687 ALNMPAGINPALSRA
+687 VLNMPAGINPALARA

-715 LMRPAQM
+715 LMRPAKM
-722 KANPG
+722 KRSPG
-727 SYFRPAVF
+727 RYFRPAVF

-748 EDPSGDEKSFAL
+748 DDPSGDEKSFAL

-910 KEAGKI
+910 KEAGQI